1 MNINLGMEMEI
12 SSYVIHIIPPPLP
25 LFFFLYNKRTNSLS
39 PRVQNFYFFYQ
50 KILNWCH
57 IVDYDVEVST
67 WSVVSDLVGPDVL
80 KFLLYFQGF
89 YNGDLL
95 KCEDSYD
102 KRGRTAQVCYIKMWE
117 LLDITVVFKISSFSE
132 LILQFIY
139 STSFVHVSSSRMYS
153 YVQLMIFLIYLL
165 LLFCWQHLR

>member
-1 MNINLGMEMEI
+1 MSYI
-12 SSYVIHIIPPPLP
+12 SYHPLS
-25 LFFFLYNKRTNSLS
+25 LYFSFSAIRGLTLS
-39 PRVQNFYFFYQ
+39 VQEFKIFIFYFFYQ

-57 IVDYDVEVST
+57 IVDYNVEVST
-67 WSVVSDLVGPDVL
+67 WSIVSDLVGPDVL

-153 YVQLMIFLIYLL
+153 YVQLMILL
-165 LLFCWQHLR
+165 LLFFCWQHLR

>member
-1 MNINLGMEMEI
+1 M
-12 SSYVIHIIPPPLP
+12 
-25 LFFFLYNKRTNSLS
+25 
-39 PRVQNFYFFYQ
+39 
-50 KILNWCH
+50 
-57 IVDYDVEVST
+57 
-67 WSVVSDLVGPDVL
+67 SDLVGPDVL

-117 LLDITVVFKISSFSE
+117 LVDITVVFKISSFSE
-132 LILQFIY
+132 LILQFID

-153 YVQLMIFLIYLL
+153 YVQLMILL
-165 LLFCWQHLR
+165 LLFFCWQHLR

>member
-1 MNINLGMEMEI
+1 MNINLGMEMEMEF

-25 LFFFLYNKRTNSLS
+25 LFFFLCNKRTNSLS

-117 LLDITVVFKISSFSE
+117 LVDITVVFKISSFSE
-132 LILQFIY
+132 LILQFID

-153 YVQLMIFLIYLL
+153 YVQLMILL
-165 LLFCWQHLR
+165 LLFFCWQHLR